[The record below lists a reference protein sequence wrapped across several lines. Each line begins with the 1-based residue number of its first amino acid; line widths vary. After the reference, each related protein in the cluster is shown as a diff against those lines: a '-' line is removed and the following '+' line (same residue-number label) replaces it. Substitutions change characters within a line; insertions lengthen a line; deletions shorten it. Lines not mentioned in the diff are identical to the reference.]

1 MFKINDNYLKLPGSY
16 LFSTIGKKVNA
27 YAAAH
32 PDKKIIRLGIGDVTQ
47 PLAPAII
54 SALHGAVDEMG
65 KAETFKGY
73 APELGYEFL
82 RTAIADNDY
91 KARGCDIGAD
101 EIFISDGAKCDSGN
115 IQEIFSVDNKIAV
128 CDPVYPVY
136 VDTNVMAGNTGSSS
150 PDGSYE
156 GLVYLPCTPENNFV
170 PQLPDEHV
178 DLIYLCFPNNPTG
191 AVASR
196 NELLKWVEYARANRA
211 IILYDSAYEA
221 FIQDSSIPRSIF
233 EIPGARDCAIEF
245 RSFSKQGGF
254 TGVRCGYVVIPKE
267 LHGYDSEGNKVSIS
281 RLWSRRT
288 STKFN
293 GASYI
298 VQRGAAALFT
308 MEGMAQ
314 TAALISHYLGNASLL
329 LNACRQAGMRVWG
342 GKNAPYVWVQ
352 CPDGLDS
359 WQMFDKMLHEAN
371 VVITPG
377 SGFGSRGEGFF
388 RISAFNSRENVDEVC
403 RRIHSLFAR

>member
-1 MFKINDNYLKLPGSY
+1 M
-16 LFSTIGKKVNA
+16 
-27 YAAAH
+27 
-32 PDKKIIRLGIGDVTQ
+32 
-47 PLAPAII
+47 
-54 SALHGAVDEMG
+54 
-65 KAETFKGY
+65 
-73 APELGYEFL
+73 
-82 RTAIADNDY
+82 
-91 KARGCDIGAD
+91 
-101 EIFISDGAKCDSGN
+101 
-115 IQEIFSVDNKIAV
+115 
-128 CDPVYPVY
+128 
-136 VDTNVMAGNTGSSS
+136 
-150 PDGSYE
+150 
-156 GLVYLPCTPENNFV
+156 
-170 PQLPDEHV
+170 
-178 DLIYLCFPNNPTG
+178 
-191 AVASR
+191 
-196 NELLKWVEYARANRA
+196 
-211 IILYDSAYEA
+211 
-221 FIQDSSIPRSIF
+221 
-233 EIPGARDCAIEF
+233 
-245 RSFSKQGGF
+245 
-254 TGVRCGYVVIPKE
+254 RCGYVVIPKE

-342 GKNAPYVWVQ
+342 GENAPYVWVQ

-403 RRIHSLFAR
+403 RRIEGRFQTDVQAAVQNTAACVFLSGWVDGRGIVFPVGRGVPVKRSSSFLTDLDRERAESVFK

>member
-1 MFKINDNYLKLPGSY
+1 MH
-16 LFSTIGKKVNA
+16 VE
-27 YAAAH
+27 
-32 PDKKIIRLGIGDVTQ
+32 
-47 PLAPAII
+47 
-54 SALHGAVDEMG
+54 VDEI
-65 KAETFKGY
+65 Y
-73 APELGYEFL
+73 V
-82 RTAIADNDY
+82 
-91 KARGCDIGAD
+91 
-101 EIFISDGAKCDSGN
+101 SDGAKCDTGN
-115 IQEIFSVDNKIAV
+115 ILDIFGPGNRIAV
-128 CDPVYPVY
+128 PDPVYPVY

-342 GKNAPYVWVQ
+342 GENAPYVWGYSVRTVWTAGK
-352 CPDGLDS
+352 CLTRCCMRRMWLLRLVPVL
-359 WQMFDKMLHEAN
+359 
-371 VVITPG
+371 VPG
-377 SGFGSRGEGFF
+377 GKGS
-388 RISAFNSRENVDEVC
+388 SAFPRLIHGKTWMKSAAASTACLPD
-403 RRIHSLFAR
+403 RRAFSDRCPGRGAKHRGLCISFRVG

>member
-1 MFKINDNYLKLPGSY
+1 
-16 LFSTIGKKVNA
+16 
-27 YAAAH
+27 
-32 PDKKIIRLGIGDVTQ
+32 
-47 PLAPAII
+47 
-54 SALHGAVDEMG
+54 
-65 KAETFKGY
+65 
-73 APELGYEFL
+73 
-82 RTAIADNDY
+82 
-91 KARGCDIGAD
+91 
-101 EIFISDGAKCDSGN
+101 
-115 IQEIFSVDNKIAV
+115 
-128 CDPVYPVY
+128 
-136 VDTNVMAGNTGSSS
+136 MAGNTGSSS

-254 TGVRCGYVVIPKE
+254 TGVRCGYVVIPRE

-281 RLWSRRT
+281 QLWSRRT

-342 GKNAPYVWVQ
+342 GENAPYVWVQ

-403 RRIHSLFAR
+403 RRIHSLFAK

>member
-1 MFKINDNYLKLPGSY
+1 M
-16 LFSTIGKKVNA
+16 
-27 YAAAH
+27 
-32 PDKKIIRLGIGDVTQ
+32 
-47 PLAPAII
+47 
-54 SALHGAVDEMG
+54 
-65 KAETFKGY
+65 
-73 APELGYEFL
+73 
-82 RTAIADNDY
+82 
-91 KARGCDIGAD
+91 
-101 EIFISDGAKCDSGN
+101 
-115 IQEIFSVDNKIAV
+115 
-128 CDPVYPVY
+128 
-136 VDTNVMAGNTGSSS
+136 
-150 PDGSYE
+150 
-156 GLVYLPCTPENNFV
+156 
-170 PQLPDEHV
+170 
-178 DLIYLCFPNNPTG
+178 IYLCFPNNPTG

-314 TAALISHYLGNASLL
+314 TADTSDNH
-329 LNACRQAGMRVWG
+329 RV
-342 GKNAPYVWVQ
+342 
-352 CPDGLDS
+352 
-359 WQMFDKMLHEAN
+359 
-371 VVITPG
+371 
-377 SGFGSRGEGFF
+377 
-388 RISAFNSRENVDEVC
+388 
-403 RRIHSLFAR
+403 RRIGA

>member
-1 MFKINDNYLKLPGSY
+1 MIS
-16 LFSTIGKKVNA
+16 
-27 YAAAH
+27 
-32 PDKKIIRLGIGDVTQ
+32 LGIVDVTE

-54 SALHGAVDEMG
+54 DALHKSVDEMAH
-65 KAETFKGY
+65 AETFHGY
-73 APELGYEFL
+73 APDLGYEFL
-82 RTAIADNDY
+82 RSAIAKNEY
-91 KARGCDIGAD
+91 QSRGCDISAD
-101 EIFISDGAKCDSGN
+101 EIFVSDGAKRESGT
-115 IQEIFSVDNKIAV
+115 IQEIFGLDNKVAV
-128 CDPVYPVY
+128 CDPGYPVY
-136 VDTNVMAGNTGSSS
+136 VDTNVMAGRTGLYNKERENF
-150 PDGSYE
+150 DGVIYMPCKE
-156 GLVYLPCTPENNFV
+156 ENGFLPELPADEV
-170 PQLPDEHV
+170 P
-178 DLIYLCFPNNPTG
+178 DLINLCFPNNPTG

-342 GKNAPYVWVQ
+342 GENAPYVWVQ

>member
-1 MFKINDNYLKLPGSY
+1 M
-16 LFSTIGKKVNA
+16 
-27 YAAAH
+27 
-32 PDKKIIRLGIGDVTQ
+32 
-47 PLAPAII
+47 
-54 SALHGAVDEMG
+54 
-65 KAETFKGY
+65 
-73 APELGYEFL
+73 
-82 RTAIADNDY
+82 
-91 KARGCDIGAD
+91 
-101 EIFISDGAKCDSGN
+101 
-115 IQEIFSVDNKIAV
+115 
-128 CDPVYPVY
+128 
-136 VDTNVMAGNTGSSS
+136 
-150 PDGSYE
+150 
-156 GLVYLPCTPENNFV
+156 
-170 PQLPDEHV
+170 
-178 DLIYLCFPNNPTG
+178 
-191 AVASR
+191 
-196 NELLKWVEYARANRA
+196 
-211 IILYDSAYEA
+211 
-221 FIQDSSIPRSIF
+221 
-233 EIPGARDCAIEF
+233 
-245 RSFSKQGGF
+245 
-254 TGVRCGYVVIPKE
+254 RCGYVVIPKE

-342 GKNAPYVWVQ
+342 GENAPYVWVQ

-388 RISAFNSRENVDEVC
+388 RISAFNSRETWMKSAAASTACLPD
-403 RRIHSLFAR
+403 RRAFSDRCPGRGAKHRGLCISFRVG

>member
-1 MFKINDNYLKLPGSY
+1 MPERGLDSVPFRVWNEALTIKTMPNINDNFLKLQAGY
-16 LFSTIGKKVNA
+16 LFPEIGRRVNA
-27 YAAAH
+27 FAESHPEAA
-32 PDKKIIRLGIGDVTQ
+32 KRLIRCGIGDVTE
-47 PLAPAII
+47 PLPMAAIE
-54 SALHGAVDEMG
+54 AMHRAVDDLSTHER
-65 KAETFKGY
+65 FHGY
-73 APELGYEFL
+73 GPEQGYFWL
-82 RTAIADNDY
+82 REAIAK
-91 KARGCDIGAD
+91 KAYQATGGMDIFGP
-101 EIFISDGAKCDSGN
+101 GN
-115 IQEIFSVDNKIAV
+115 RIAV
-128 CDPVYPVY
+128 PDPVYPVY

-196 NELLKWVEYARANRA
+196 NELLKWGDNAGRN
-211 IILYDSAYEA
+211 
-221 FIQDSSIPRSIF
+221 PR
-233 EIPGARDCAIEF
+233 PRDCAIEF

-342 GKNAPYVWVQ
+342 GENAPYVWVQ

-388 RISAFNSRENVDEVC
+388 RISAFNSRENGDEVC

>member
-1 MFKINDNYLKLPGSY
+1 M
-16 LFSTIGKKVNA
+16 
-27 YAAAH
+27 
-32 PDKKIIRLGIGDVTQ
+32 
-47 PLAPAII
+47 
-54 SALHGAVDEMG
+54 
-65 KAETFKGY
+65 
-73 APELGYEFL
+73 
-82 RTAIADNDY
+82 
-91 KARGCDIGAD
+91 
-101 EIFISDGAKCDSGN
+101 
-115 IQEIFSVDNKIAV
+115 
-128 CDPVYPVY
+128 
-136 VDTNVMAGNTGSSS
+136 
-150 PDGSYE
+150 
-156 GLVYLPCTPENNFV
+156 
-170 PQLPDEHV
+170 

-196 NELLKWVEYARANRA
+196 NELLKWVEYARANHA

-254 TGVRCGYVVIPKE
+254 TGVRCGYVVIPRE

-342 GKNAPYVWVQ
+342 GENAPYVWVQ

>member
-1 MFKINDNYLKLPGSY
+1 MRFRLSASPFPTYPKRLRHPVSYTHLTLPTNSRVDLGGRR
-16 LFSTIGKKVNA
+16 IIKK
-27 YAAAH
+27 
-32 PDKKIIRLGIGDVTQ
+32 
-47 PLAPAII
+47 
-54 SALHGAVDEMG
+54 MG
-65 KAETFKGY
+65 Y
-73 APELGYEFL
+73 
-82 RTAIADNDY
+82 
-91 KARGCDIGAD
+91 
-101 EIFISDGAKCDSGN
+101 DSG
-115 IQEIFSVDNKIAV
+115 D
-128 CDPVYPVY
+128 
-136 VDTNVMAGNTGSSS
+136 
-150 PDGSYE
+150 
-156 GLVYLPCTPENNFV
+156 
-170 PQLPDEHV
+170 
-178 DLIYLCFPNNPTG
+178 
-191 AVASR
+191 
-196 NELLKWVEYARANRA
+196 
-211 IILYDSAYEA
+211 EA

-342 GKNAPYVWVQ
+342 GEN
-352 CPDGLDS
+352 
-359 WQMFDKMLHEAN
+359 KMLHEAN